1 MSVDAAF
8 RQMIRA
14 EIESQLKPLQNVVS
28 QLQQSTAD
36 LETLRALA
44 NGLAPFAGLLGVQLP
59 AAAPAPRGRKPGAA
73 KPGRKPRAAAAAASE
88 GAVCAIIGCGAPAR
102 TKGYCSAHYQKLRML
117 IRTDRRP
124 ATWVDFP
131 APASVPDLVLPR
143 GRAAVAA
150 RKKANG

>member
-14 EIESQLKPLQNVVS
+14 EIESQLKPLQNVVA
-28 QLQQSTAD
+28 QLQESTAD

-44 NGLAPFAGLLGVQLP
+44 SGLAPIAGFLGLQSTP
-59 AAAPAPRGRKPGAA
+59 IKPAPANRKANVVAVA
-73 KPGRKPRAAAAAASE
+73 KGPGRRAASSGARCGIEDCSE
-88 GAVCAIIGCGAPAR
+88 AAR

-131 APASVPDLVLPR
+131 KPNTVPDIVLPR
-143 GRAAVAA
+143 GRAAVLA
-150 RKKANG
+150 RQKSQG

>member
-14 EIESQLKPLQNVVS
+14 EIETQLKPLQNVVA

-44 NGLAPFAGLLGVQLP
+44 NGLAPIAGLLGMQ
-59 AAAPAPRGRKPGAA
+59 AAPAKASARKANVVAA
-73 KPGRKPRAAAAAASE
+73 PKAPGRKAASSGE
-88 GAVCAIIGCGAPAR
+88 TCGIVDCKEAAR

-124 ATWVDFP
+124 EAWIDFP
-131 APASVPDLVLPR
+131 KPNTVADLVLPR
-143 GRAAVAA
+143 GRAAVLA
-150 RKKANG
+150 RQKSQG